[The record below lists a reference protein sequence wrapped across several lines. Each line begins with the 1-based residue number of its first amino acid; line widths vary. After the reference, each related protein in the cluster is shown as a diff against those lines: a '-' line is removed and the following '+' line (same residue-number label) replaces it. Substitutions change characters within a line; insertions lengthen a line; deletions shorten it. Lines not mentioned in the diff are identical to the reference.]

1 MRGAL
6 RLDHITAAQ
15 VIGRDYTAP
24 VKKGAKY
31 KVNLVYEDYPSY
43 YLTLYYP
50 STVAS
55 IQLYGT
61 NLYYLTTLLLQV
73 VLTERSY
80 IVPQVR
86 ILVRPTIAYIHED
99 RQHLRSTR

>member
-31 KVNLVYEDYPSY
+31 KVHLVYED

-86 ILVRPTIAYIHED
+86 ILVRPTIAYIHKD